1 MCRQVQAHGWSGL
14 FKGKEAL
21 LLLHTKNSLLAANYD
36 EHRKRKKGHRFG
48 NDDVDRNDD
57 NNIEQSK

>member
-1 MCRQVQAHGWSGL
+1 MCGKVQAPGWSGL

-21 LLLHTKNSLLAANYD
+21 LHTQYSLLVANYD